1 MRIISQAILVV
12 IGCVLVAIGYNWFFM
27 PHHLVSGGVAGMALF
42 LGQTLGWPVGL
53 QVLLYNVPI
62 LWWAWRDLGRKFLLL
77 TMVGIGSLTLI
88 VTLLPVR
95 PVITDDPMLNAIFGG
110 IVVGL
115 GVGVAMRAGGSCG
128 GLDVAAVAFNRRL
141 SIPMGD
147 VMLFFNALVVGLA
160 GLEGDIKVVL
170 YTLIA
175 MFVTG
180 KMVDVVTSG
189 TVKKTVLIVTTNGD
203 EMARKINE
211 ELGRG
216 ATALDAMGAYS
227 QESRRLLLCVVTRL
241 ELARVK
247 DLAQSVD
254 ASAFVVVLDTDQVM
268 GRFRQ
273 YDVLKRSTRPIA

>member
-1 MRIISQAILVV
+1 MRIVGQAILVV
-12 IGCVLVAIGYNWFFM
+12 VGCVLVALGYNWFFM
-27 PHHLVSGGVAGMALF
+27 PHHLVSGGVAGLALF

-77 TMVGIGSLTLI
+77 TIVGIGALTVI
-88 VTLLPVR
+88 VSVIPVK

-110 IVVGL
+110 IMVGL
-115 GVGVAMRAGGSCG
+115 GVGIAMRAGGSCG

-170 YTLIA
+170 YTLIS

-203 EMARKINE
+203 EMARRINE

-216 ATALDAMGAYS
+216 ATALEATGAYS

-241 ELARVK
+241 ELSRVK

-254 ASAFVVVLDTDQVM
+254 PVAFVVVLDTDQVL